1 MSWSDAQAFCRQ
13 KHTDLA
19 TVDDQADLA
28 ELRKTFSEFQE
39 EMWIGLYRESGTSP
53 WIWSDQSNSGFRF
66 WALGQPANTGGN
78 QFCVYTS
85 PDGHWNDWECLEKKA
100 FICYEMKR
108 QIVRLEVKSSQNLN
122 LNDPEVKKEILMKI
136 EQILKEK
143 GLPEEAKLSWKLVSG
158 EKVFQ
163 RMTSEE

>member
-19 TVDDQADLA
+19 IADDQTDLA
-28 ELRKTFSEFQE
+28 ELRKITSEFQE
-39 EMWIGLYRESGTSP
+39 DTWIGLYMEPGTSS
-53 WIWSDQSNSGFRF
+53 WIWSDLSNSGF
-66 WALGQPANTGGN
+66 NSGGI

-85 PDGHWNDWECLEKKA
+85 PDGSWSGWECLEKKA
-100 FICYEMKR
+100 FICYATEMKR
-108 QIVRLEVKSSQNLN
+108 QIVRLEVKSSQN

-163 RMTSEE
+163 RMISEE